1 MGSNPASPTPRFE
14 SEGPSAFRFR
24 ATGSVYSRRLRRR
37 VAFSPAFSPLV
48 LRCAPSAPVELAA
61 RPLRLARA
69 RYGASAL
76 RAESSNPAF
85 SPLVLR
91 RAPSAPVELVA
102 RTRVLRF
109 QVSQINCDSKRVIAH
124 PAFSPI
130 AFGCKQAC
138 AARLGSPAF
147 SGAHRVRPSNFW
159 LARLGSPARA
169 SFSSESNQLRQQ
181 TCHRTSRPSAS
192 PTCCVLATR
201 SPVRTECARRTRGSP
216 ALARPLWLARVPLE
230 FQSFPSIV
238 SA

>member
-48 LRCAPSAPVELAA
+48 LPCAPSAPVELVA

-76 RAESSNPAF
+76 RAESSNPAC

-102 RTRVLRF
+102 RPRSRLR
-109 QVSQINCDSKRVIAH
+109 SHLR
-124 PAFSPI
+124 
-130 AFGCKQAC
+130 
-138 AARLGSPAF
+138 ARLRSRQSRSAASKLAPPALARPRSPA
-147 SGAHRVRPSNFW
+147 
-159 LARLGSPARA
+159 
-169 SFSSESNQLRQQ
+169 
-181 TCHRTSRPSAS
+181 
-192 PTCCVLATR
+192 
-201 SPVRTECARRTRGSP
+201 RTECARRTCGSS
-216 ALARPLWLARVPLE
+216 AFSPLWLVRVHLE

>member
-1 MGSNPASPTPRFE
+1 VRVERNEFAAHDRCSESFDSTGYSSAWLERLTGGQKVVGSNPASPTPRFE

-48 LRCAPSAPVELAA
+48 LPCAPSAPVELVA

-85 SPLVLR
+85 SPAFSPLVLPC
-91 RAPSAPVELVA
+91 APSAPVELVA
-102 RTRVLRF
+102 RPRSRLRSR
-109 QVSQINCDSKRVIAH
+109 QSRSAASKLAP
-124 PAFSPI
+124 PAL
-130 AFGCKQAC
+130 
-138 AARLGSPAF
+138 ARPRSPA
-147 SGAHRVRPSNFW
+147 
-159 LARLGSPARA
+159 
-169 SFSSESNQLRQQ
+169 
-181 TCHRTSRPSAS
+181 
-192 PTCCVLATR
+192 
-201 SPVRTECARRTRGSP
+201 RTECARRTCGSP
-216 ALARPLWLARVPLE
+216 AFRPLWLVRVHLE